1 MSSGG
6 ATWLKV
12 REHGVEISVRVVP
25 RSSVDRADGL
35 YGDRLRIR
43 LTAPPVGNAANE
55 SLIRL
60 IAKAAGVAPSRVRIV
75 LGERGR
81 SKLVFIDEAGDPAGL
96 ATAVLASLL
105 PKSS

>member
-6 ATWLKV
+6 PTWLKV

-35 YGDRLRIR
+35 YGDRLRVR

-55 SLIRL
+55 SLVRL
-60 IAKAAGVAPSRVRIV
+60 IAKAARVAPSRVRIV

-81 SKLVFIDEAGDPAGL
+81 SKLVFIDETADPAGL
-96 ATAVLASLL
+96 AAAVAETLT

>member
-1 MSSGG
+1 LSSGRPP
-6 ATWLKV
+6 WLKI

-35 YGDRLRIR
+35 YGDLLRVR

-55 SLIRL
+55 SLVRL
-60 IAKAAGVAPSRVRIV
+60 IAKAARIAPSRVRIV

-81 SKLVFIDEAGDPAGL
+81 SKVVFIDEGGDPAGL
-96 ATAVLASLL
+96 AKRVIAALTSPAS
-105 PKSS
+105 